1 MNLKHLRTP
10 ILVALAAAALIGLA
24 GCHAADTTAADKAAI
39 NASVQRWAAAV
50 EARDID
56 GIMAYYVQDDSLFVY
71 DVIPPRQYVGAAAY
85 RKDWEQTL
93 APYVGP
99 IHISVADWAVD
110 VDGNLAYAHGTSL
123 LSGNDKDG
131 KPMDIN
137 VRVTDVYKK
146 IDGKWLVV
154 HEHVSVP
161 IDPVTNKPDFQ
172 SKL

>member
-1 MNLKHLRTP
+1 MTLKHLRHP
-10 ILVALAAAALIGLA
+10 VLAAVAAIALTGLA
-24 GCHAADTTAADKAAI
+24 GCHSDTSAADKDAI
-39 NASVQRWAAAV
+39 QASVQHWVAAV

-56 GIMAYYVQDDSLFVY
+56 GIMAYYVPDDSLFVY

-85 RKDWEQTL
+85 RKDWEETL

-99 IHISVADWAVD
+99 IHISVADWTID
-110 VDGNLAYAHGTSL
+110 VEGNLAFAHGTSL
-123 LSGNDKDG
+123 LTGKDKDG

-146 IDGKWLVV
+146 IGGKWLVV

-161 IDPVTNKPDFQ
+161 IDPITNKPDFA
-172 SKL
+172 SRM